1 MTEEEISIACDW
13 SDYRVAPMTESTP
26 AGVTLPVIHVFDPLN
41 EAIRTGDIDRIA
53 ELTSAYRLE
62 DSYYD

>member
-1 MTEEEISIACDW
+1 
-13 SDYRVAPMTESTP
+13 MTESTP

-41 EAIRTGDIDRIA
+41 EAIRTGDIDRIT